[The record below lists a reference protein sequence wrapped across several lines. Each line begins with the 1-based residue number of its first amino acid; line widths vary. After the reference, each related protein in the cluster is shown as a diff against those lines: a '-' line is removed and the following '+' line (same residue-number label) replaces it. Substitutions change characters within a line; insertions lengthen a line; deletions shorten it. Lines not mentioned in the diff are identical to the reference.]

1 MFREISHFD
10 MTGNV
15 FDDIFNGK
23 MLITV
28 KCGETINS
36 MTASWGA
43 LGYLWKKPA
52 ATMYIRP
59 QRYTLEL
66 LKNCEYYTLSFLS
79 DKYAD
84 QIQYMGTHSGRN
96 EDKYAATG
104 LTPIV
109 EGNYAY
115 IGEASQVLFCRK
127 MYDAVVD
134 IDCASDY
141 MKDMLSNQMY
151 PDHDNHH
158 MIYGEITK
166 VIKQ

>member
-1 MFREISHFD
+1 MNTALLFAAAFNIFFLVSLFD
-10 MTGNV
+10 
-15 FDDIFNGK
+15 
-23 MLITV
+23 
-28 KCGETINS
+28 
-36 MTASWGA
+36 
-43 LGYLWKKPA
+43 
-52 ATMYIRP
+52 AT
-59 QRYTLEL
+59 
-66 LKNCEYYTLSFLS
+66 
-79 DKYAD
+79 
-84 QIQYMGTHSGRN
+84 N

-141 MKDMLSNQMY
+141 MKDMLSNQLY
-151 PDHDNHH
+151 PEHDNHH